1 MHFEHHI
8 NFINLKH
15 SLKFLFHFAASFN
28 YLWVQFALV
37 LMLMRKREI
46 SMCQNIKTVVIYY
59 NYTVIISLTISF
71 VSGWSWRKFKGCCP
85 FLDGKALS
93 CSQILL
99 FSKTWTKKLKFY
111 SVNRIQTLIAK
122 SENFL
127 ADRFF
132 LCQYIQTR
140 VLSKMV
146 VIVLMHACT

>member
-1 MHFEHHI
+1 MI
-8 NFINLKH
+8 SI
-15 SLKFLFHFAASFN
+15 SFCYILN
-28 YLWVQFALV
+28 YLRAQFTFL

-59 NYTVIISLTISF
+59 NYTIIISLTISF

-99 FSKTWTKKLKFY
+99 FSKMWTQKWKFY
-111 SVNRIQTLIAK
+111 SVNIIQTLIAK
-122 SENFL
+122 SEYFL

-146 VIVLMHACT
+146 VIVFMHART